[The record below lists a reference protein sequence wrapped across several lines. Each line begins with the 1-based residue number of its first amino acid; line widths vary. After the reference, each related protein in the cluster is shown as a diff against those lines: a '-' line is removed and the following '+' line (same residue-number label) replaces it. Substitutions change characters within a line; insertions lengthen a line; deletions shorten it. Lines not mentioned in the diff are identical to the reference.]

1 MGVGALRGCVMCRLT
16 SSRADFGQDNAA
28 LPHGTGTDRVLGSSD
43 LILIDTGGVL
53 FGYHSDVT
61 RVRQFSH

>member
-1 MGVGALRGCVMCRLT
+1 MSHRTV
-16 SSRADFGQDNAA
+16 SSDSWTEDNAA
-28 LPHGTGTDRVLGSSD
+28 LPHGAGTDRVLGTSD

-61 RVRQFSH
+61 RVR